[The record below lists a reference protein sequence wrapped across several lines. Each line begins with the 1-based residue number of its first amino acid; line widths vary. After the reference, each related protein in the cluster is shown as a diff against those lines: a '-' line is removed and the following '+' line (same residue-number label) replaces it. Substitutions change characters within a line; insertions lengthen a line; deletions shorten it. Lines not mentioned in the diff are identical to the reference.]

1 MLRYIVIFSTL
12 LMMAVQVRAQCGSP
26 DIGEN
31 RIMIEASEEDT
42 FPEGFTIKYKCAT
55 GYVSVRTTSKSITC
69 NGTQWSDLQ
78 LECKKKS
85 CGNPG
90 ELLSG
95 KYIYQ
100 PTDGILFGAVI
111 TAECLK
117 GYQLV
122 GNPTRNCRENGWDGR
137 HPTCEVVKCLPPP
150 GVKSGMFEPEEDSY
164 QLDETVQYS
173 CEKGFHLFGATL
185 LTCSSNGTFEPAPP
199 RCLRVSCERLE
210 IPHADRIE
218 GKSPPYTY
226 RQFVRFQC
234 HIGYKME
241 GSDILTCE
249 EAGWNPPPP
258 RCNAIVCDSPVISN
272 GVVSGGLKTYNYNDQ
287 VQISCNK
294 GYRIVGHS
302 NLTCKEQG
310 WSPSLPHCIELTCN
324 APKITRA
331 VIVGG
336 EAPFYKY
343 NSSLQV
349 QCNKGYQ
356 IEGTDRM
363 TCKENG
369 WNPPPPKCNIVTCSP
384 PPSINNGQLNHP
396 KQSYEYGQTVTY
408 SCNKGFQFVGDSKTS
423 CNEYGRFYDPPQ
435 CLVVCDEPKIDNGF
449 IIGEKSTV
457 YVNKASVQVQCKR
470 GYHMKGFDTLT
481 CEENGWNPAP
491 PQCHFSYWIWILVIV
506 VILIVLSC
514 AVCCYIKFQKSEEST
529 HGLWAAGSDD
539 GML

>member
-310 WSPSLPHCIELTCN
+310 WSPSLPHCI
-324 APKITRA
+324 
-331 VIVGG
+331 
-336 EAPFYKY
+336 
-343 NSSLQV
+343 
-349 QCNKGYQ
+349 
-356 IEGTDRM
+356 
-363 TCKENG
+363 
-369 WNPPPPKCNIVTCSP
+369 
-384 PPSINNGQLNHP
+384 
-396 KQSYEYGQTVTY
+396 
-408 SCNKGFQFVGDSKTS
+408 
-423 CNEYGRFYDPPQ
+423 
-435 CLVVCDEPKIDNGF
+435 VVCDEPKIDNGF

-514 AVCCYIKFQKSEEST
+514 AVCCYIKFQKSEESKDCLKPENCT
-529 HGLWAAGSDD
+529 LVNISSRVPPTEETSGKNVY
-539 GML
+539 